1 MIINPLKWTLQDAP
15 RRILSKLVQYRSG
28 NGLVGAWRRNLTV
41 PVELLQTIQHILKEY
56 VLSETRR
63 HFLRE
68 ISPTL
73 EERVLLGTAR
83 GIKAM
88 EKFLA

>member
-1 MIINPLKWTLQDAP
+1 VASAQRISRGEDAEEFNCP
-15 RRILSKLVQYRSG
+15 CG
-28 NGLVGAWRRNLTV
+28 T
-41 PVELLQTIQHILKEY
+41 LQTIENILKEFI
-56 VLSETRR
+56 LSETGR

-68 ISPTL
+68 VSPTL

-83 GIKAM
+83 GIQAM

>member
-1 MIINPLKWTLQDAP
+1 M
-15 RRILSKLVQYRSG
+15 
-28 NGLVGAWRRNLTV
+28 AWWGRGVSASQEERTRRNFNCPCGT
-41 PVELLQTIQHILKEY
+41 LQTIQHILKEC

-68 ISPTL
+68 VSPTL